1 MADFTATSITYT
13 AQAAEGSF
21 TVSFVL
27 DTSMPTEPELDAA
40 VTALFDQLEADR
52 PGFVS
57 YVRKEL
63 GGRASIAGNFWGS

>member
-13 AQAAEGSF
+13 AQAVEGSF
-21 TVSFVL
+21 VLSFVL
-27 DTSMPTEPELDAA
+27 DTSMPTEAELDAA
-40 VTALFDQLEADR
+40 VTALFDQLDTDR

-63 GGRASIAGNFWGS
+63 GGRASIPGEFWG